1 MPLTIGVADK
11 TNLTIN
17 ISENE
22 FEMHVPLLDLKE
34 HLAPLRDEILQAI
47 TRVVDSTY
55 YILGPEVEKFE
66 KRVAEYCDTSFAIG
80 VASGTDALLA
90 SLMALGVKQGDLVL
104 TTPFSFFATMG
115 CIVRLE
121 ARPVFV
127 DIDPVSYNI
136 DPAKMAE
143 ALERDAKGDR
153 KIKAILPVHLYGQCA
168 DMTEIMAL
176 ADKYGLPVLED
187 AAQAIGATCPVQ
199 KDGKTTWFKAGAMGS
214 AGCFS
219 FFPSKN
225 LGGVGDAG
233 MIVCN
238 DEELAEKIKIIRVH
252 GGAPKYHHKVIGGNF
267 RIDPIQAAVLD
278 VKLPHLQEWHKKRR
292 ENALLYDQLFENTD
306 LLDSGAVKLPQ
317 AIYREAALS
326 EGIET
331 DYHIYNQYVIRVKD
345 RDGLKAFL
353 EQEGVTTE
361 IYYPIPLHKQ
371 DALLD
376 WAMVNNHFLSQ
387 KKHPKKPL
395 PCQFI
400 LS

>member
-1 MPLTIGVADK
+1 MR
-11 TNLTIN
+11 
-17 ISENE
+17 
-22 FEMHVPLLDLKE
+22 VPLLDLKE
-34 HLAPLRDEILQAI
+34 HLAPLREEILQAI
-47 TRVVDSTY
+47 TKVVDSTC

-66 KRVAEYCDTSFAIG
+66 KRVAEYCETSFAIG

-115 CIVRLE
+115 CIVRLG

-143 ALERDAKGDR
+143 VLELDANGDR
-153 KIKAILPVHLYGQCA
+153 KIKVILPVHLYGQCA
-168 DMTEIMAL
+168 DMTHIMAL
-176 ADKYGLPVLED
+176 ADKYDLPVLED

-199 KDGKTTWFKAGAMGS
+199 KDGKNTWHKAGAMGS

-225 LGGVGDAG
+225 LGGIGDAG

-238 DEELAEKIKIIRVH
+238 DKALFENIKIIRVH

-278 VKLPHLQEWHKKRR
+278 VKLPHLPDWHKKRR
-292 ENALLYDQLFENTD
+292 ANALLYDQLFGETD
-306 LLDSGAVKLPQ
+306 LLNSDAVKLPQ
-317 AIYREAALS
+317 AIYRDTALS
-326 EGIET
+326 EGVDA

-353 EQEGVTTE
+353 EQEGITTE

-371 DALLD
+371 ECLAELGYGEQTFPEAEKAAKETLALPIYPELTD
-376 WAMVNNHFLSQ
+376 DMQQYVVERIVAYFN
-387 KKHPKKPL
+387 
-395 PCQFI
+395 
-400 LS
+400 

>member
-1 MPLTIGVADK
+1 
-11 TNLTIN
+11 
-17 ISENE
+17 
-22 FEMHVPLLDLKE
+22 MHVPLLDLKE
-34 HLAPLRDEILQAI
+34 HLAPLREEILQGI
-47 TRVVDSTY
+47 TRVVDSTC

-66 KRVAEYCDTSFAIG
+66 KRIAAYCDASFAIG

-90 SLMALGVKQGDLVL
+90 SLMALGVKEGDLVL

-115 CIVRLE
+115 CIVRLG

-136 DPAKMAE
+136 DTEKMAE
-143 ALERDAKGDR
+143 VLAHDAKGDR
-153 KIKAILPVHLYGQCA
+153 KIKVILPVHLYGQCA
-168 DMTEIMAL
+168 AMTQIMAL
-176 ADKYGLPVLED
+176 ADQYGMPVLED
-187 AAQAIGATCPVQ
+187 AAQAIGATCPVR
-199 KDGKTTWFKAGAMGS
+199 KDGKTTWYKAGAMGR

-238 DEELAEKIKIIRVH
+238 DEELADKIKIIRVH

-267 RIDPIQAAVLD
+267 RIDPIQAVVLD
-278 VKLPHLQEWHKKRR
+278 VKLSYLPEWHKKRR
-292 ENALLYDQLFENTD
+292 TNALLYDQLFGKTD
-306 LLDSGAVKLPQ
+306 LLNTGAVKLPQ

-326 EGIET
+326 AGVDT

-353 EQEGVTTE
+353 EKEGITTE

-371 DALLD
+371 ECLAGLGYGEQSFPEAENAAKETLALPIYPELTD
-376 WAMVNNHFLSQ
+376 DMQQYVVERIVAYF
-387 KKHPKKPL
+387 K
-395 PCQFI
+395 
-400 LS
+400 